1 MKNKNVIILGILVV
15 AAIVVIAIIVF
26 ISSNRGNN
34 NMENMEI
41 MNIINNNSKL
51 PVKYMSKYDSAD
63 TNLNKYDK
71 LNNFMSNDY
80 KNKDISFRY
89 YGYPNDESEY
99 YLGEIVL
106 LTNKYNI
113 LGVTIGDNMKQSISK
128 IEKYGFKLE
137 ERNNYFVATLNYKD
151 FTIEIDADTD
161 NYDEEEDKVIIGA
174 IKLKA
179 KSEYLGNRVY

>member
-1 MKNKNVIILGILVV
+1 
-15 AAIVVIAIIVF
+15 
-26 ISSNRGNN
+26 
-34 NMENMEI
+34 
-41 MNIINNNSKL
+41 
-51 PVKYMSKYDSAD
+51 
-63 TNLNKYDK
+63 
-71 LNNFMSNDY
+71 MSNDFE
-80 KNKDISFRY
+80 NKDISFRY

-113 LGVTIGDNMKQSISK
+113 LGVTIGDNMKKSISK
-128 IEKYGFKLE
+128 IEKHGFKLE

-151 FTIEIDADTD
+151 FTIEIEADTE
-161 NYDEEEDKVIIGA
+161 NYDEEEEKVIIGA